1 MARSACFHMAE
12 LYLRH
17 VYARKVQENQ
27 RLAQLDDDKQRLEE
41 RNEQL
46 QAEKERLLYGVQRRG
61 RPLDDDDDCSAIR
74 RGLHAGGAPPAQSHR
89 QRRGSE
95 RGKWLRAQ
103 RLFLDWLD
111 LSFRVQRRP

>member
-17 VYARKVQENQ
+17 VYARNVQENQ

-61 RPLDDDDDCSAIR
+61 RPLDDDDCSAIR

-89 QRRGSE
+89 QRRAGASE
-95 RGKWLRAQ
+95 AAGG
-103 RLFLDWLD
+103 
-111 LSFRVQRRP
+111 

>member
-61 RPLDDDDDCSAIR
+61 RPLDDDDDCSAICP

-95 RGKWLRAQ
+95 RGR
-103 RLFLDWLD
+103 
-111 LSFRVQRRP
+111 